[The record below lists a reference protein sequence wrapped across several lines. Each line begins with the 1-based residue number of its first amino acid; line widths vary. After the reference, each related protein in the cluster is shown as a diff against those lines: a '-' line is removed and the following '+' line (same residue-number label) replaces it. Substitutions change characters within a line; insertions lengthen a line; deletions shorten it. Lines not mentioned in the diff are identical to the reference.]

1 MNRKLLNMPAVLL
14 LFASTVSWAADD
26 GASLYKKKC
35 GTCHGA
41 NGQGKPAIKAP
52 AVKGTS
58 MDADKM
64 TAYLTKGEPKSKP
77 PHNKGMSGVTD
88 TQAKAIADYIKAL

>member
-1 MNRKLLNMPAVLL
+1 MNGKLLNTFAVLL
-14 LFASTVSWAADD
+14 LFAATASWAADD
-26 GASLYKKKC
+26 GASLYKQKC

-58 MDADKM
+58 LDADKV
-64 TAYLTKGEPKSKP
+64 AALLTKGEPGKKA
-77 PHNKGMSGVTD
+77 PHNKGVSGLTD
-88 TQAKAIADYIKAL
+88 SQAKAIADYMKTF

>member
-1 MNRKLLNMPAVLL
+1 MNIKLLNTSAMLVFLATTAVC
-14 LFASTVSWAADD
+14 AAQD

-52 AVKGTS
+52 AVKGTT
-58 MDADKM
+58 MDVDKLV
-64 TAYLTKGEPKSKP
+64 AFLTKGEPGKKAPHSK
-77 PHNKGMSGVTD
+77 GVSGLTVSD
-88 TQAKAIADYIKAL
+88 AKAIANYMKTM